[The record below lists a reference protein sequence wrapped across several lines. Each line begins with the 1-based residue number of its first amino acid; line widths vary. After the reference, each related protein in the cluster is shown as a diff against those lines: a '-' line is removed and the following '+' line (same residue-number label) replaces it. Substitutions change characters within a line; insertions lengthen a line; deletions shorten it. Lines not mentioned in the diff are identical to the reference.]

1 MHLANSSRRE
11 RKSLS
16 LLATVLFLSVT
27 PTCLSYTK
35 NPYFAKNANPKLRPI
50 RAGPPMKR
58 DSVPLKVSNYCDQT
72 IWPGIGTQAGTGAG
86 TGGFELAS
94 GDVKELTVSGDWQGR
109 VWGRTNCSFNE
120 LGTGASNLNG
130 NNGAGAACTTGDC
143 GGVLSC
149 VLTVR
154 ISVMTDR
161 NFNTNILWGETPVTL
176 AELDLAGGSAGDQVF
191 YDISL
196 VDGYNLPLQIIFIPG
211 DNPKLKDI
219 PPNLTNCACI
229 ATAGWLAP
237 PAASGVSGNSTTD
250 AYPLPYESKYT
261 NDKVADW
268 CPWDLQKTQP
278 TKPGD
283 GVYPYPDDNI
293 QRPVFDPCLSACS
306 KTNSPEDCCTGS
318 YNDPKVCKPNLYATS
333 AKAVCPDAYS
343 YAFDDQTSTFI
354 IPSGG
359 GWEVQFCPPGRSTN
373 ILATFKQQMQDLSQS
388 GKMSKAIAADCMNT
402 TIIEKSAAYSGAEE
416 KRVDGRSLSLAALV
430 VVVAW
435 VVLW

>member
-1 MHLANSSRRE
+1 MHLANRSREE
-11 RKSLS
+11 RKSS
-16 LLATVLFLSVT
+16 TLLAALLFLSIA
-27 PTCLSYTK
+27 PTASSYTT
-35 NPYFAKNANPKLRPI
+35 NPYFAKNANPNPRPV
-50 RAGPPMKR
+50 RAGPPLKR
-58 DSVPLKVSNYCDQT
+58 DSVPLKVSNLCEQT

-94 GDVKELTVSGDWQGR
+94 GGVKELTVSGDWQGR

-143 GGVLSC
+143 GVAI
-149 VLTVR
+149 LT
-154 ISVMTDR
+154 IP
-161 NFNTNILWGETPVTL
+161 WGETPVTL
-176 AELDLAGGSAGDQVF
+176 AELDLAGGSGGDQVF

-211 DNPKLKDI
+211 DNPKLQDI

-237 PAASGVSGNSTTD
+237 PADSGVSGNSTTD

-268 CPWDLQKTQP
+268 CPWDLQKAQP

-306 KTNSPEDCCTGS
+306 KSNSPEDCCTGS
-318 YNDPKVCKPNLYATS
+318 FNDPKVCKPNLYATS

-359 GWEVQFCPPGRSTN
+359 GWEIQFCPPGRSTN
-373 ILATFKQQMQDLSQS
+373 ILATFKQQMQDLSQA
-388 GKMSKAIAADCMNT
+388 GKMSKAIAADCMNM
-402 TIIEKSAAYSGAEE
+402 TIIEQGAANSGAQE
-416 KRVDGRSLSLAALV
+416 KRVDGRSLSLGALV

-435 VVLW
+435 AVLW

>member
-1 MHLANSSRRE
+1 MSPTTHNRRG
-11 RKSLS
+11 RNPSS
-16 LLATVLFLSVT
+16 LLTTLVLLNLV
-27 PTCLSYTK
+27 PTALSYTT
-35 NPYFAKNANPKLRPI
+35 NPYFAKNANPKPRPV
-50 RAGPPMKR
+50 RPGPPVKR
-58 DSVPLKVSNYCDQT
+58 DGTVPLKISNYCEQT

-94 GDVKELTVSGDWQGR
+94 GDVKELTVSADWQGR
-109 VWGRTNCSFNE
+109 IWGRTNCTFNE

-149 VLTVR
+149 VLT
-154 ISVMTDR
+154 
-161 NFNTNILWGETPVTL
+161 GETPVTL
-176 AELDLAGGSAGDQVF
+176 AEFDLAGGVNGDQVF

-196 VDGYNLPLQIIFIPG
+196 VDGYNIPLGVVYIPG
-211 DNPKLKDI
+211 DNPKLQDI

-229 ATAGWLAP
+229 ATAGWLAE
-237 PAASGVSGNSTTD
+237 PADSGLSGNATNSTF
-250 AYPLPYESKYT
+250 PLPYEGKQT
-261 NDKVADW
+261 NTQIADW
-268 CPWDLQKTQP
+268 CPWDLQKQQP

-293 QRPVFDPCLSACS
+293 QRPIFDPCLSACS
-306 KTNSPEDCCTGS
+306 KTNSPEDCCTGK

-359 GWEVQFCPPGRSTN
+359 GWEVSFCPPGRSTN
-373 ILATFKQQMQDLSQS
+373 ILATFHDQLQALSQQ
-388 GKMSKAIAADCMNT
+388 GKMSKAILADCMNI
-402 TIIEKSAAYSGAEE
+402 TIIEQAATGAADEN
-416 KRVDGRSLSLAALV
+416 RVDRSLSLGALV
-430 VVVAW
+430 MVVAW
-435 VVLW
+435 AVLW

>member
-1 MHLANSSRRE
+1 MHLANRSREE
-11 RKSLS
+11 RKSS
-16 LLATVLFLSVT
+16 TLLAALLLLSIA
-27 PTCLSYTK
+27 PTASSYTT
-35 NPYFAKNANPKLRPI
+35 NPYFAKNANPNPRPV
-50 RAGPPMKR
+50 RAGPPLKR
-58 DSVPLKVSNYCDQT
+58 DSVPLKVSNLCEQT

-94 GDVKELTVSGDWQGR
+94 GGVKELTVSGDWQGR

-149 VLTVR
+149 VLT
-154 ISVMTDR
+154 
-161 NFNTNILWGETPVTL
+161 
-176 AELDLAGGSAGDQVF
+176 
-191 YDISL
+191 
-196 VDGYNLPLQIIFIPG
+196 IIFIPG
-211 DNPKLKDI
+211 DNPKLQDI

-237 PAASGVSGNSTTD
+237 PADSGVSGNSTTD

-268 CPWDLQKTQP
+268 CPWDLQKAQP

-306 KTNSPEDCCTGS
+306 KSNSPEDCCTGS
-318 YNDPKVCKPNLYATS
+318 FNDPKVCKPNLYATS

-359 GWEVQFCPPGRSTN
+359 GWEIQFCPPGRSTN
-373 ILATFKQQMQDLSQS
+373 ILATFKQQMQDLTQA
-388 GKMSKAIAADCMNT
+388 GKMSKAIAADCMNM
-402 TIIEKSAAYSGAEE
+402 TIIEQGAANSGAQE
-416 KRVDGRSLSLAALV
+416 KRVDGRSLSLGALV

-435 VVLW
+435 AVLW